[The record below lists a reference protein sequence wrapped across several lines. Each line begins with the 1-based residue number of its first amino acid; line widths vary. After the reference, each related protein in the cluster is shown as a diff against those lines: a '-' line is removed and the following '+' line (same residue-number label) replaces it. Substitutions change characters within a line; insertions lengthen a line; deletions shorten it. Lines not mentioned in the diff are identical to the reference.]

1 MKILVIGGM
10 HGNEMLGI
18 DLVKSLQENPLEN
31 IDSVLANEEAIKVN
45 KRFVKQ
51 DLNRSFPGVKSSG
64 MYEQQRPIE
73 LLEMCKDYDIA
84 LDFHN
89 TFCPD
94 NDCTFVGEG
103 ANEELLAASW
113 LLGLPRVI
121 VADYDCINKYALN
134 CMSIEISV
142 QSRLNDVKIWRQKL
156 QMLAEKEIAG
166 CQAVSEVEKFRF
178 VYRMTL
184 EDKTRLNLDQA
195 NLRAFQQID
204 QSLAEKMGVKTPA
217 YPIFIN
223 DKFTPYNYGGL
234 LNKIND
240 RN

>member
-31 IDSVLANEEAIKVN
+31 IDSVLANEEAIKRN

-64 MYEQQRPIE
+64 IYEQQRPIE
-73 LLEMCKDYDIA
+73 LLKMCKEYDIVF
-84 LDFHN
+84 DFHN

-134 CMSIEISV
+134 CVSIEISV
-142 QSRLNDVKIWRQKL
+142 QSGLNDVDVWRQKL
-156 QMLAEKEIAG
+156 QMLAEKKAIDRRMASK
-166 CQAVSEVEKFRF
+166 AEKFRF

-184 EDKTRLNLDQA
+184 EDKSRLNLEQEK
-195 NLRAFQQID
+195 LRAFQPINP
-204 QSLAEKMGVKTPA
+204 SLAEKMGVKTQA

-234 LNKIND
+234 LNKIED
-240 RN
+240 

>member
-31 IDSVLANEEAIKVN
+31 IDSVLANEEAIKIN
-45 KRFVKQ
+45 KRFVEQ

-64 MYEQQRPIE
+64 IYEQQRPIE
-73 LLEMCKDYDIA
+73 LLKMCKEYDIA

-103 ANEELLAASW
+103 ANEELLGASR

-134 CMSIEISV
+134 CVSIEIS
-142 QSRLNDVKIWRQKL
+142 
-156 QMLAEKEIAG
+156 
-166 CQAVSEVEKFRF
+166 VEKFRF

-234 LNKIND
+234 LNKID
-240 RN
+240 K

>member
-18 DLVKSLQENPLEN
+18 DLVKNLQENPLEN
-31 IDSVLANEEAIKVN
+31 IDSVLANEEAIKRN
-45 KRFVKQ
+45 KRFVEQ
-51 DLNRSFPGVKSSG
+51 DLNRSFPGVQSG
-64 MYEQQRPIE
+64 TMYEQRRPVE
-73 LLEMCKDYDIA
+73 LLKLCKDYDIV

-89 TFCPD
+89 TFCPY
-94 NDCTFVGEG
+94 NDCTFIGEG
-103 ANEELLAASW
+103 ADKELLAASW

-134 CMSIEISV
+134 CVSIEISV
-142 QSRLNDVKIWRQKL
+142 QSRLNDVKVWRQKL
-156 QMLAEKEIAG
+156 QMLAEKGTAD
-166 CQAVSEVEKFRF
+166 CQAVSGVEKFRF

-184 EDKTRLNLDQA
+184 EDKTRLNLEQA
-195 NLRAFQQID
+195 SLRAFQPID

-217 YPIFIN
+217 YPIFIG

-234 LNKIND
+234 LNKIN
-240 RN
+240 NKN

>member
-31 IDSVLANEEAIKVN
+31 IDSVLANEEAIKRN

-64 MYEQQRPIE
+64 IYEQQRPIE
-73 LLEMCKDYDIA
+73 LLKMCKEYDIVF
-84 LDFHN
+84 DFHN

-134 CMSIEISV
+134 CVSIEISV
-142 QSRLNDVKIWRQKL
+142 QSGLNDVDVWRQKL
-156 QMLAEKEIAG
+156 QMLAEKKAIDRRMASK
-166 CQAVSEVEKFRF
+166 AEKFRF

-184 EDKTRLNLDQA
+184 EDKSRLNLEQEK
-195 NLRAFQQID
+195 LRAFQPINP
-204 QSLAEKMGVKTPA
+204 SLAEKMRVKTQA

-234 LNKIND
+234 LNKIED
-240 RN
+240 